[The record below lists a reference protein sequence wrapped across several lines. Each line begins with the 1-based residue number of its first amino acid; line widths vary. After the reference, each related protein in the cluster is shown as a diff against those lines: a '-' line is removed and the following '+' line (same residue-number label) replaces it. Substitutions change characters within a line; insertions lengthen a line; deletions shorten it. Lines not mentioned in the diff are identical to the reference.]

1 FQIYIWRLVDQF
13 TIAVS
18 SHDTIEQVKRS
29 IQDRQGTPLYDSEH
43 RLAFEGNTL
52 DEERTLGHYNI
63 EREDTLD
70 LIPPQRGG

>member
-1 FQIYIWRLVDQF
+1 IYIWRLVGKF
-13 TIAVS
+13 NITVS

-29 IQDRQGTPLYDSEH
+29 IQDQESIPLYEH

-52 DEERTLGHYNI
+52 DEERTLVHYNI
-63 EREDTLD
+63 KREDTLD